1 MKKIKA
7 LFLCLSLS
15 AVFAFAG
22 CGKAIDP
29 DIINK
34 VNENKDAILVDIVA
48 TDTDKNAILEISDED
63 YAAKEEA
70 WEKYD
75 LKFKDKEVFLSAVS
89 SYIAAEEEAGKATLV
104 SKDFAVTGNAKDGYK
119 AAITLGCTERAVNMN
134 IAYDTEMNVTDITF
148 SPVYSIGEAMTKAA
162 LNTLLGMGSVFCVL
176 ILIMCI
182 IYLFGIIPKIQKSLD
197 EKKAN
202 KEKSATEKSVDKTI
216 EKIVEKEEGD
226 LVDDTELVA
235 VISAAIA
242 AYEGNTSADGFV
254 VRSIRKSQSKK
265 WQNAQY

>member
-15 AVFAFAG
+15 ALFTFAG
-22 CGKAIDP
+22 CGKAIDQSVI
-29 DIINK
+29 DTID
-34 VNENKDAILVDIVA
+34 VNKDAIIVDVVV
-48 TDTDKNAILEISDED
+48 TDADKNAILEISDED

-89 SYIAAEEEAGKATLV
+89 SYIAAEEEAGKATIV
-104 SKDFAVTGNAKDGYK
+104 YKDFPVKESKDGYK
-119 AAITLGCTERAVNMN
+119 ATITFDCTERPVNMN
-134 IAYDTEMNVTDITF
+134 ITYDTEMNITDITF
-148 SPVYSIGEAMTKAA
+148 SPVYSMGEAMTKAA

-182 IYLFGIIPKIQKSLD
+182 IYLFGIIPKIQKSFD

-202 KEKSATEKSVDKTI
+202 KNKTTEKSVEKTI
-216 EKIVEKEEGD
+216 ANIVEKEEGD

>member
-15 AVFAFAG
+15 ALFTFAG
-22 CGKAIDP
+22 CGKAIDQSV
-29 DIINK
+29 INTID
-34 VNENKDAILVDIVA
+34 VNKDAIIVDVVV
-48 TDTDKNAILEISDED
+48 TDADKNAILEISDED

-89 SYIAAEEEAGKATLV
+89 SYIAAEEEAGKATIV
-104 SKDFAVTGNAKDGYK
+104 YKDFPVKSSKDGYK
-119 AAITLGCTERAVNMN
+119 TTITFDCTNRPVNMN
-134 IAYDTEMNVTDITF
+134 ITYDTKMVITDVTF
-148 SPVYSIGEAMTKAA
+148 SPVYSMGEAMTKAA
-162 LNTLLGMGSVFCVL
+162 LNTLLGMGSVFSVL

-182 IYLFGIIPKIQKSLD
+182 IYLFGIIPKIQKKLD

-202 KEKSATEKSVDKTI
+202 KNKTATDKSVEKTI
-216 EKIVEKEEGD
+216 ANIVEKEEGD

>member
-1 MKKIKA
+1 
-7 LFLCLSLS
+7 
-15 AVFAFAG
+15 
-22 CGKAIDP
+22 
-29 DIINK
+29 
-34 VNENKDAILVDIVA
+34 
-48 TDTDKNAILEISDED
+48 
-63 YAAKEEA
+63 
-70 WEKYD
+70 
-75 LKFKDKEVFLSAVS
+75 
-89 SYIAAEEEAGKATLV
+89 
-104 SKDFAVTGNAKDGYK
+104 
-119 AAITLGCTERAVNMN
+119 
-134 IAYDTEMNVTDITF
+134 
-148 SPVYSIGEAMTKAA
+148 
-162 LNTLLGMGSVFCVL
+162 
-176 ILIMCI
+176 MCI